1 MVSGPMECTG
11 IFSPHR
17 FGGGGGRGNTRTHTE
32 FVQGRFLVLNI
43 HSSRLWRSMENR
55 CSVPADRWVQV
66 SDALLPGLVADSGS
80 PASPSPSEK
89 HTPTAHRIV
98 TTHLPGQFPSPSR
111 SLLMTLR
118 NTGPHLQKA
127 FMFLLC
133 VAFAQVILS
142 NPY

>member
-1 MVSGPMECTG
+1 
-11 IFSPHR
+11 
-17 FGGGGGRGNTRTHTE
+17 
-32 FVQGRFLVLNI
+32 
-43 HSSRLWRSMENR
+43 MENR

-66 SDALLPGLVADSGS
+66 SDALLPGLVSASGS

-133 VAFAQVILS
+133 VAFAQVNLGQDS
-142 NPY
+142 REKKDEKTKVCVCVCVCVCVHACARAHACRNRESVEEGARSLGRAKQWV